1 MKTNRVKIKKMKQDV
16 VWSHVFYTLDDLY
29 NGFIYDDKQFNKM
42 LYDLLGYVEKKISPP
57 DDAGDIVDK
66 YLIVEYEKLP
76 SSHNALTSQ
85 NALKND

>member
-1 MKTNRVKIKKMKQDV
+1 MQEKVKIKKMKQDV

-42 LYDLLGYVEKKISPP
+42 LFDLLGYVEKKISPP

-66 YLIVEYEKLP
+66 YLIVEYEEFP
-76 SSHNALTSQ
+76 YSHND
-85 NALKND
+85 LKNN

>member
-1 MKTNRVKIKKMKQDV
+1 MKTNHVKIKKMKQDV

-42 LYDLLGYVEKKISPP
+42 LFDLLGYVEKKISPP

-66 YLIVEYEKLP
+66 YLIVEYEEFP
-76 SSHNALTSQ
+76 SSHNAL
-85 NALKND
+85 KND

>member
-1 MKTNRVKIKKMKQDV
+1 MKTNRIKIKKMKQDV

-57 DDAGDIVDK
+57 DEAGDIVDK
-66 YLIVEYEKLP
+66 YLIVEYEELP
-76 SSHNALTSQ
+76 SSHNAL
-85 NALKND
+85 KNN